1 MRSDDILSKE
11 MKRLIKGMFKYD
23 LIVGFSF
30 SIIISVFLTL
40 KIGVIFFLGI
50 LVALIN
56 FSTSGIILEIWLLKN
71 KKISIVLSY
80 FLRICI
86 VLFIAMFFINN
97 LNTILAYIIGYIF
110 HFVLLTI
117 YWINERKGSD

>member
-1 MRSDDILSKE
+1 

-117 YWINERKGSD
+117 YWINEGKGSD

>member
-1 MRSDDILSKE
+1 MSKE
-11 MKRLIKGMFKYD
+11 MKRLIVGIFKYD
-23 LIVGFSF
+23 LILGFIF
-30 SIIISVFLTL
+30 SLIISIFLTL
-40 KIGVIFFLGI
+40 KIGAIFFLGV

-56 FSTSGIILEIWLLKN
+56 FSASGIILEICLLKN
-71 KKISIVLSY
+71 KKVIITISY
-80 FLRICI
+80 FLRIGI

-110 HFVLLTI
+110 HFVVLTI